1 MARQRDVSD
10 SGPSIDSEPKFLRK
24 THLTY
29 TVRRTSCCSGVT
41 YIYSFIDNHLASW
54 VPHSPSAHHKL

>member
-24 THLTY
+24 THLTHHRAQNR
-29 TVRRTSCCSGVT
+29 VSCLLRC
-41 YIYSFIDNHLASW
+41 YLYL
-54 VPHSPSAHHKL
+54 